1 MLESMNPHEGI
12 IVRGV
17 GEFDAAHKLD
27 RITPVKHLSH
37 LYRMNP
43 QTTRRTRNV
52 PRLSTIL
59 VALFLATLAALYWIG
74 KLHGR

>member
-1 MLESMNPHEGI
+1 MMRNM
-12 IVRGV
+12 
-17 GEFDAAHKLD
+17 
-27 RITPVKHLSH
+27 KHLSH

-43 QTTRRTRNV
+43 QASRRQRNV

-59 VALFLATLAALYWIG
+59 TALFISALAALYWIG